1 MGWLSVWLLTQK
13 SNLHLHRKSCPVRK
27 HLLVILQRSRSC
39 KSLFSCAFAFPSSFP
54 YRPLYSQAGIRI
66 SSDTSSP
73 VAIFFLCL
81 HNFIGY
87 YFIFVHSTHDDR
99 GLEWRRMALFLN
111 FWKIQNILLNIRQV
125 FSVGPRRWFKGCR
138 PLANTGICLAVGFLD
153 KIGAGVRKADFRVKG
168 LALRWKFQCNRRG
181 HHRSEDAPP
190 PVPAQSSTES
200 GTASSLTENGRV
212 QNWDSSL
219 PAAEVGPICKTRGY
233 AAVSQA
239 YCTEQSHISWVML
252 QLRWLGDTT
261 NTGNVG
267 P

>member
-39 KSLFSCAFAFPSSFP
+39 KILFSCAFAFPSSFP

-99 GLEWRRMALFLN
+99 GLEWRRMPLFLN
-111 FWKIQNILLNIRQV
+111 LWKIQNILLNIRQV

-153 KIGAGVRKADFRVKG
+153 KIGAGVRKADFTLKARSHSVWK
-168 LALRWKFQCNRRG
+168 AWRWDESSSVTGGGITDLKTHLLLCQHN
-181 HHRSEDAPP
+181 
-190 PVPAQSSTES
+190 PAQSQVWLLLSQKKAESKTE
-200 GTASSLTENGRV
+200 THPSLLLRLDQFV
-212 QNWDSSL
+212 K
-219 PAAEVGPICKTRGY
+219 PEVT
-233 AAVSQA
+233 
-239 YCTEQSHISWVML
+239 L
-252 QLRWLGDTT
+252 QLVRLTALNKVTSHG
-261 NTGNVG
+261 
-267 P
+267 